1 MLPFRSQSNERPGEP
16 VPIKRR
22 VFSLPNLVS
31 LALAGAFLLFL
42 VTRFDVDPS
51 AAWALVRDSNPWYLA
66 LAVLV
71 HYTTFLFRGARWRI
85 LLRNAQEDGSA
96 VPGVLYCSQ
105 LVLLGWF
112 ANSVAWFRLG
122 DAYRAY
128 LYRDELGA
136 SFSRTVGTLL
146 AERMLDA
153 ILVVLL
159 LLGAVP
165 FLLGGGEIVTWA
177 VLGTAVVLVFT
188 LTAVFLVLRLAKDR
202 ALRILPGWL
211 AERYQR
217 FREGAVGS
225 FRQVPL
231 VAILGLLGWLSEVG
245 RLFLVVHA
253 LNLGLGI
260 PLVIFITLANSL
272 LTLVPTPGGIGAVE
286 SGVAGLLVRLSS
298 LSVPAAAALVLVD
311 RSISYVSVIPIGAA
325 LFVLRQAFPQW
336 SHPKRTQV
344 GTQAEYEETDPS
356 QQGPGSER

>member
-1 MLPFRSQSNERPGEP
+1 MLPFRSRSNEHPEGP

-22 VFSLPNLVS
+22 VLSLPSLVS
-31 LALAGAFLLFL
+31 LALAGAFLFFL
-42 VTRFDVDPS
+42 VTRFDVDPG
-51 AAWALVRDSNPWYLA
+51 AAWDRIRDSNPWYLA

-71 HYTTFLFRGARWRI
+71 HYTTFLFRGARWSI

-96 VPGVLYCSQ
+96 APGVLYCSQ

-128 LYRDELGA
+128 LYRDEMGA
-136 SFSRTVGTLL
+136 SFSRTIGTLL

-153 ILVVLL
+153 ILVALL
-159 LLGAVP
+159 LLAAVP
-165 FLLGGGEIVTWA
+165 FLLGGGEIVTWM
-177 VLGTAVVLVFT
+177 VLGTAIFLVVT
-188 LTAVFLVLRLAKDR
+188 LTVVFLVLRLAKDR
-202 ALRILPGWL
+202 ALRMLPGWL

-217 FREGAVGS
+217 LQEGAVGS
-225 FRQVPL
+225 FRQVPP
-231 VAILGLLGWLSEVG
+231 VTILGLLGWLSEVG
-245 RLFLVVHA
+245 RLYLVAHA

-298 LSVPAAAALVLVD
+298 LSVNAATALVLVD
-311 RSISYVSVIPIGAA
+311 RSITYVSVIAVGAV
-325 LFVLRQAFPQW
+325 LFVLRRAIPQW
-336 SHPKRTQV
+336 SHPRHLEV
-344 GTQAEYEETDPS
+344 GYEGTGPS
-356 QQGPGSER
+356 PQEPGSEG